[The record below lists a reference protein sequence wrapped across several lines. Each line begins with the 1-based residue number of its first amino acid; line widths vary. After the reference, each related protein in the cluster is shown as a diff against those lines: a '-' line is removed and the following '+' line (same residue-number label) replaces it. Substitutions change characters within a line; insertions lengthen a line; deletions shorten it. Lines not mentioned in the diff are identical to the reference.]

1 MRGFNL
7 LRYSME
13 VLLVILF
20 LSMSSF
26 AYAHFEWLVPQTW
39 QLEKGGKTRIILAYG
54 HGFPTS
60 EQLIDYSTYSLSMTT
75 PDGDKQTLK
84 PVVKEKWVEAEA
96 QIQQSG
102 IYLFTS
108 EIPGEISKWVKTI
121 DGYKDSS
128 KEKIVEN
135 DVVEK
140 WWVYRFCKCVARV
153 GKGNG
158 GYSRVLGAKIE
169 IIPLDDPTSIRRGEM
184 LRVKVLFQGKPLPD
198 SPVHSVYGGFK
209 APSHDDWYYQ
219 KVTTDKEGVAEVNID
234 KKGAWILFAD
244 KSIKNI
250 KGQPYNCKAHG
261 CRLTFYVP

>member
-39 QLEKGGKTRIILAYG
+39 QLEKGEKTRIILAYG

-60 EQLIDYSTYSLSMTT
+60 EQLIDYKTYFLSMIT
-75 PDGDKQTLK
+75 PDGQKQTLR
-84 PVVKEKWVEAEA
+84 PVVKEKWVEAEV
-96 QIQQSG
+96 QVQQPGVYIFS
-102 IYLFTS
+102 S
-108 EIPGEISKWVKTI
+108 EVPGEISKWVKTTE
-121 DGYKDSS
+121 GYKDTS
-128 KEKIVEN
+128 KEKINEDN
-135 DVVEK
+135 VVEK
-140 WWVYRFCKCVARV
+140 WWVYRFCKCVV
-153 GKGNG
+153 CGGKGKG
-158 GYSRVLGAKIE
+158 DYSKVLGAKIE
-169 IIPLDDPTSIRRGEM
+169 IIPLNDPTDIRYGDI
-184 LRVKVLFQGKPLPD
+184 LKVKVLFEGKPLSG

-234 KKGAWILFAD
+234 K
-244 KSIKNI
+244 
-250 KGQPYNCKAHG
+250 
-261 CRLTFYVP
+261 